1 MTDYRGLPKEY
12 TQVEYIESSGSQYI
26 NTGFV
31 PNSNTRVVMD
41 VMLVK
46 QTVASKA
53 IFGARS
59 ASSGT
64 DSGSFT
70 FLSIETG
77 AKTRS
82 DYFGSSVAGNFPIL
96 GKRVVIDRDK
106 NVCNVDGNVIT
117 NKTSANKCSVNMYL
131 FAVNTA
137 NSAVLQ
143 SNLKLYSCQIYDNGT
158 LKLDFVPAK
167 RVSDNVIGMYDMVSK
182 TFFTNAGTGV
192 FTAGEEVK
200 KPVAAYV
207 GVLSDITL
215 PINSTNFYE
224 YFEYKGTDGI
234 DFKPT
239 SDGTVSFYYSD
250 RYRPG
255 SIEEYEY
262 VWTSLKKCT
271 LRFDYNVWGEAAEF
285 SIDGVSQMIG
295 SKSYTKELDIGDT
308 VTFYMAVNISRAG
321 ETNLSINIT
330 NAQVIS
336 STSVARKITN
346 AYVGAASSVQLT
358 ESNVETYFDTS
369 NEHYNSNWGTAIGYY
384 WWIDGQSNWVA
395 KDDLNISFDYNVY
408 GFKQYGT
415 FEFCINSIPICRFD
429 VNKDYDGIKGSWSG
443 KILKGEIFFLSYR
456 TPEITTYAPPS
467 GIGCTL
473 TNIQISTPSM
483 PSVARKI
490 KKAYIGVP
498 TQIPIYEER
507 ETTTTKDVETL
518 ITPSNISN
526 FFTRA
531 GNSYTFVGDSSGK
544 FTSINQGAH
553 STTAK
558 STWTAKKQIKKLTFS
573 YKVSSESN
581 YDKYSITVGGTIV
594 ANNISGNGSNQTY
607 SGSLSSGG
615 AIVLQYSK
623 DGSTSSYDD
632 CGTIWDIKVTTAET
646 VTTTEK
652 VQVGTETK
660 EVARLCYQAPPS
672 EIVITEDNYS
682 NYFNLGD
689 GYADYFSWNKNNN
702 SYGINDNPPFAT
714 MTYIGWILQKS
725 PSYISF
731 DYKSA
736 GGSLASSVL
745 IDDVSHDLKSSSGSI
760 NKVLITNK
768 IEFRVAMNDIPF
780 RISNIRLKPIQ

>member
-46 QTVASKA
+46 QTVAAKA

-82 DYFGSSVAGNFPIL
+82 DYFGSSVTGNFPIL

-137 NSAVLQ
+137 NSAVLW

-192 FTAGEEVK
+192 FTAGAEVK

-207 GVLSDITL
+207 GVPETVQLDVGNIGTYFVDTHENEIGSGWSGGNHFTSYINIINIEWKAKEDIDISFDYTMSSVNMIEL
-215 PINSTNFYE
+215 GIYNIYINSEFIGVYDVGG
-224 YFEYKGTDGI
+224 GTDVSGTWTGKI
-234 DFKPT
+234 SK
-239 SDGTVSFYYSD
+239 DGTL
-250 RYRPG
+250 
-255 SIEEYEY
+255 SI
-262 VWTSLKKCT
+262 VAT
-271 LRFDYNVWGEAAEF
+271 
-285 SIDGVSQMIG
+285 
-295 SKSYTKELDIGDT
+295 
-308 VTFYMAVNISRAG
+308 
-321 ETNLSINIT
+321 ETNANVVSNVLPRAPEIMGGIHCDLSNI
-330 NAQVIS
+330 QV
-336 STSVARKITN
+336 STPSMPSIARKITN
-346 AYVGAASSVQLT
+346 AYVGAPGSVQIT
-358 ESNVETYFDTS
+358 KDNIGTYFDTPES
-369 NEHYNSNWGTAIGYY
+369 VSVSWPSSSQCDIAWFNSNSY
-384 WWIDGQSNWVA
+384 SMSA
-395 KDDLNISFDYNVY
+395 KNDMNISFDYSLY
-408 GFKQYGT
+408 RRLDIESYKFY
-415 FEFCINSIPICRFD
+415 INSELITTFGAD
-429 VNKDYDGIKGSWSG
+429 VVNGKWSG
-443 KILKGEIFFLSYR
+443 TLSKGTALVFSVESNTGGDIQSVEPFVEF
-456 TPEITTYAPPS
+456 S
-467 GIGCTL
+467 GPHCTL
-473 TNIQISTPSM
+473 YNIQISTPSIS
-483 PSVARKI
+483 SVARKI

-660 EVARLCYQAPPS
+660 EVARLCYEAPP
-672 EIVITEDNYS
+672 
-682 NYFNLGD
+682 
-689 GYADYFSWNKNNN
+689 
-702 SYGINDNPPFAT
+702 
-714 MTYIGWILQKS
+714 Q
-725 PSYISF
+725 
-731 DYKSA
+731 
-736 GGSLASSVL
+736 
-745 IDDVSHDLKSSSGSI
+745 
-760 NKVLITNK
+760 
-768 IEFRVAMNDIPF
+768 
-780 RISNIRLKPIQ
+780 